1 MTSKHKSPSMV
12 DALIPIISLI
22 IMLALS
28 VYLYG
33 DASSSGAN
41 QIALLLGA
49 CIAAIIG
56 VKNGYVWKE
65 IEKGIVKGISMGM
78 GAIMILLAVGSLI
91 GTWIISGTVPS
102 MIYYGMNI
110 LAPSIFYFAAC
121 VICALSALSIGSS
134 WTVAGTLGVA
144 LMGIAV
150 GLGLSGPVTAGAVI
164 SGAYFG
170 DKMSPLSDSTNLAPA
185 IAGTDLFT
193 HIRHMVWTTGLVWAL
208 RCYCF

>member
-91 GTWIISGTVPS
+91 GTWIIAGTVPS
-102 MIYYGMNI
+102 MIYYGMDI

-144 LMGIAV
+144 LM
-150 GLGLSGPVTAGAVI
+150 
-164 SGAYFG
+164 
-170 DKMSPLSDSTNLAPA
+170 
-185 IAGTDLFT
+185 
-193 HIRHMVWTTGLVWAL
+193 
-208 RCYCF
+208 

>member
-1 MTSKHKSPSMV
+1 MTSKHKTPSMV

-49 CIAAIIG
+49 CIAAIVGI
-56 VKNGYVWKE
+56 KNGYVWRE

-102 MIYYGMNI
+102 MIYYGLEI
-110 LAPSIFYFAAC
+110 LSPSIFYFAAC

-144 LMGIAV
+144 CRWMACYPM
-150 GLGLSGPVTAGAVI
+150 GLS
-164 SGAYFG
+164 
-170 DKMSPLSDSTNLAPA
+170 
-185 IAGTDLFT
+185 
-193 HIRHMVWTTGLVWAL
+193 
-208 RCYCF
+208 

>member
-49 CIAAIIG
+49 CIATIIG

-91 GTWIISGTVPS
+91 GTWIIAGTVPS
-102 MIYYGMNI
+102 MIYYGMDI

-121 VICALSALSIGSS
+121 VI
-134 WTVAGTLGVA
+134 
-144 LMGIAV
+144 
-150 GLGLSGPVTAGAVI
+150 
-164 SGAYFG
+164 
-170 DKMSPLSDSTNLAPA
+170 
-185 IAGTDLFT
+185 
-193 HIRHMVWTTGLVWAL
+193 
-208 RCYCF
+208 